1 VGDEMA
7 FYAIDT
13 TPGVTR
19 GTDNWGDMTF
29 PTGGASPI
37 QTTVAVGPNDNIYF
51 GANNRT
57 LYAYQ
62 DNGASGTELGTFQT
76 GSGGT
81 DNFGRCSPVV
91 NTANRVFFAS
101 GDGNAYAL
109 DGTDPANWGTA
120 ATPGTALEWVGDL
133 NGASKSTPALS
144 ADGSIA
150 YVGSDDNK
158 LYAFT
163 DPATGFQLDN
173 TSVTFAKDYLQG
185 TDTLA
190 AGDISLTGTAATG
203 ISVSGAPVIN
213 ANGTVTVTLAGTA
226 TSAGTITIATTKA
239 GLPHLAAIPN
249 LGTGYPTTMTA
260 PEIAAL
266 GVAITPDASGGSPG
280 VAGTLAG
287 TVTGVNGDGSLNLT
301 FAGTAT
307 IGGDFTITVD
317 AGPAEGTAGDQAVSV
332 TTATTVT
339 VGTFDVTQT
348 GAINKTLTN
357 VALKGTTTTPEKF
370 NVTQAGAINQTLTN
384 IALKGTTVTP
394 EKFNVTQTGAIAQT
408 LTNLALKGST
418 PTPGTFNVT
427 QAGAVSQTLTNLAV
441 QGSMPT
447 PLSLKLTQGTASDV
461 NVAAIQGSMS
471 PQTLTVTDSGTVVE
485 TEGLL
490 NEDLD
495 LWDFTVSDFT
505 RYIQVVAN
513 VMAVNGAETSSL
525 AFSQSL
531 LRNNFENLEL
541 ATSRITDTDVAHEMA
556 QLAKNRIKTST
567 AADMLAKHNK
577 LGMMVDLTVMN
588 LA

>member
-1 VGDEMA
+1 
-7 FYAIDT
+7 
-13 TPGVTR
+13 
-19 GTDNWGDMTF
+19 
-29 PTGGASPI
+29 
-37 QTTVAVGPNDNIYF
+37 
-51 GANNRT
+51 
-57 LYAYQ
+57 
-62 DNGASGTELGTFQT
+62 
-76 GSGGT
+76 
-81 DNFGRCSPVV
+81 
-91 NTANRVFFAS
+91 
-101 GDGNAYAL
+101 
-109 DGTDPANWGTA
+109 
-120 ATPGTALEWVGDL
+120 
-133 NGASKSTPALS
+133 
-144 ADGSIA
+144 
-150 YVGSDDNK
+150 
-158 LYAFT
+158 
-163 DPATGFQLDN
+163 
-173 TSVTFAKDYLQG
+173 
-185 TDTLA
+185 
-190 AGDISLTGTAATG
+190 
-203 ISVSGAPVIN
+203 
-213 ANGTVTVTLAGTA
+213 
-226 TSAGTITIATTKA
+226 
-239 GLPHLAAIPN
+239 
-249 LGTGYPTTMTA
+249 
-260 PEIAAL
+260 
-266 GVAITPDASGGSPG
+266 
-280 VAGTLAG
+280 
-287 TVTGVNGDGSLNLT
+287 
-301 FAGTAT
+301 
-307 IGGDFTITVD
+307 VD

-339 VGTFDVTQT
+339 VGTFD
-348 GAINKTLTN
+348 
-357 VALKGTTTTPEKF
+357 
-370 NVTQAGAINQTLTN
+370 
-384 IALKGTTVTP
+384 
-394 EKFNVTQTGAIAQT
+394 
-408 LTNLALKGST
+408 
-418 PTPGTFNVT
+418 VT